1 MLWVDFYEKRLHTLL
16 KLWVESPNFSPSFSQ
31 QIGQVVPTLPLNTGG
46 WHMIKML
53 ESFHDLRSKHFRTF
67 NFVRSRDALSH
78 LDDTLCFV
86 KVSMRQQQ
94 QNQNR
99 KKQPANLP
107 KTVSRI
113 RFNFFQE
120 LLNQWWSWI
129 TPSKRVKDLM
139 LWL

>member
-1 MLWVDFYEKRLHTLL
+1 MSRLLSKKIAHIAQTLNGIPL
-16 KLWVESPNFSPSFSQ
+16 KLF
-31 QIGQVVPTLPLNTGG
+31 PTNWTSGSNKGG

-99 KKQPANLP
+99 KKQPASLP

-113 RFNFFQE
+113 RLTFSKNYLTSGDHGSP
-120 LLNQWWSWI
+120 LLREI
-129 TPSKRVKDLM
+129 KT
-139 LWL
+139 